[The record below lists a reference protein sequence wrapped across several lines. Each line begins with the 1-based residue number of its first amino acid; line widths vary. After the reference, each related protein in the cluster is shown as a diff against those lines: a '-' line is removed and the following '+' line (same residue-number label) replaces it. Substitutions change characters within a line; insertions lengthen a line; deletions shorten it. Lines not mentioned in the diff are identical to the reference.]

1 MQRIATYLAVFAVVA
16 AMSATASAQEL
27 GIEPGKAIGS
37 LQLGAD
43 LEPIIGVL
51 GPLHSEDDL
60 PGGTFR
66 GYYWPLKRIGVI
78 VDRGTKK
85 VVALAISYDDGY
97 QTPKG
102 VSAGTEMDVV
112 RSAYGQEE
120 SVDSHQEDETLVYNK
135 LGVAFVVDKSG
146 ALGGRVSVI
155 FVFGE
160 GQYHDIFQGQ

>member
-1 MQRIATYLAVFAVVA
+1 MQRIATCLAVFAVVA
-16 AMSATASAQEL
+16 ALSATASAQEL

-85 VVALAISYDDGY
+85 VVALAISYEDG
-97 QTPKG
+97 
-102 VSAGTEMDVV
+102 
-112 RSAYGQEE
+112 
-120 SVDSHQEDETLVYNK
+120 
-135 LGVAFVVDKSG
+135 
-146 ALGGRVSVI
+146 
-155 FVFGE
+155 
-160 GQYHDIFQGQ
+160 